1 MTHFLEGGAG
11 VGELCNISSFENAHC
26 GISLHDTLK
35 IQMRPMMCG
44 TDHVSWK
51 MEFCIHR
58 FVQTHYWEVI
68 LAVGTVAVV
77 EKLKW
82 KWIQCTYMEHLP
94 RAKKGHWSEVAI
106 SRGSTVIFI
115 IM

>member
-44 TDHVSWK
+44 TDHVS
-51 MEFCIHR
+51 
-58 FVQTHYWEVI
+58 
-68 LAVGTVAVV
+68 
-77 EKLKW
+77 
-82 KWIQCTYMEHLP
+82 
-94 RAKKGHWSEVAI
+94 
-106 SRGSTVIFI
+106 
-115 IM
+115 